1 MKNPWEEIS
10 LSDYE
15 AHMSLDSVQQLQTMN
30 RMIKEQFAAYPVRTA
45 MLLGAAGGNGLEHAG
60 ADKFTAVYA
69 VDINAGYL
77 KAIEQ
82 RFGTDGV
89 IKCLRADLTDEECVL
104 PHTEL
109 VIADLLIEYIG
120 YEAFART
127 VSAVSPEYVSCGIQI
142 NTDEKQWVS
151 DSPYLHAFD
160 GLDAVHHQ
168 MHPDELAAAMRGI
181 GYRELL
187 REEDPLPNGKS
198 LVRQDFGK
206 AAE

>member
-30 RMIKEQFAAYPVRTA
+30 RMIKEQFAAYPVSSA

-60 ADKFTAVYA
+60 KDKYETVYA
-69 VDINAGYL
+69 VDINADYL
-77 KAIEQ
+77 RVIEQ
-82 RFGTDGV
+82 RFGTGGV

-104 PHTEL
+104 PQAGL
-109 VIADLLIEYIG
+109 IIADLLIEYIG
-120 YEAFART
+120 CDAFART
-127 VSAVSPEYVSCGIQI
+127 VRAVSPEYVSCAVQI

-168 MHPDELAAAMRGI
+168 MHPDELAAVMGSI

-187 REEDPLPNGKS
+187 RGEDPLPNGKS
-198 LVRQDFGK
+198 LLRQDFGK
-206 AAE
+206 AE